1 MLLSHV
7 FVDFNIYHISC
18 LDCTQSLVVKVFEE
32 QRSLCQMLLICTL
45 YFRVRNNIPWDATPA
60 SPPTIVQWIAHK
72 DEVGFIRRIYHI
84 TNIETMQTTLYIN
97 DITERLHC
105 VEQHHPYVDNRLQEL
120 HIVQCGGPQKI
131 IINFNPKEALD
142 PEHTL

>member
-1 MLLSHV
+1 MGRHTCIPANHSSM
-7 FVDFNIYHISC
+7 N
-18 LDCTQSLVVKVFEE
+18 CTQR
-32 QRSLCQMLLICTL
+32 RSWLHQKNLS
-45 YFRVRNNIPWDATPA
+45 YRQHRDNA
-60 SPPTIVQWIAHK
+60 K
-72 DEVGFIRRIYHI
+72 
-84 TNIETMQTTLYIN
+84 TTFYIN

-120 HIVQCGGPQKI
+120 YIVQCGGPQRT